1 MSITSDLTSEGRS
14 SHIGGKKV
22 MVPDVKE
29 KMDVVLQKE
38 DADYDCS
45 NKASA

>member
-1 MSITSDLTSEGRS
+1 MSITSKLTLEWRP

-29 KMDVVLQKE
+29 KMDAVLEKE